1 MIDALHIPPNT
12 AQLTDSQL
20 KTIDVRVGACVRA
33 RRVML
38 GLTQMEVSRIMGLTV
53 QQLQKYEHG
62 TNRISAARLAQLAMV
77 MSVPVSH
84 FFEDALAELTP
95 QEGSAMAS
103 IPCRSAPT
111 RHEHRMLELLCT
123 FYGVDDGWKR
133 DSLLRFMMTLGR
145 DPGNLGFVFS

>member
-1 MIDALHIPPNT
+1 MIDALHVRSNA

-38 GLTQMEVSRIMGLTV
+38 GLTQMEVSRVMGITV

-62 TNRISAARLAQLAMV
+62 TNRISAARLAQLAMI
-77 MSVPVSH
+77 MSVPVSY
-84 FFEDALAELTP
+84 FFEEALAELTP
-95 QEGSAMAS
+95 PENLAMART
-103 IPCRSAPT
+103 PWRSVPT
-111 RHEHRMLELLCT
+111 GHEHRLLELLCT

-133 DSLLRFMMTLGR
+133 DSLMRFMMTLGR
-145 DPGNLGFVFS
+145 DPGNLGLIS